1 MSVDTQERKWKDEP
15 AYHQLKAAVTNGK
28 QMFLYVADDKKGQ
41 TLPPLKPFT
50 RIRVEVDYA
59 DTEKSIVTVRGRIV
73 ND

>member
-28 QMFLYVADDKKGQ
+28 QLFLYTADDKKGQ
-41 TLPPLKPFT
+41 ALPSLKPYT
-50 RIRVEVDYA
+50 RIKVEVDYA
-59 DTEKSIVTVRGRIV
+59 ATEKGIIIVRGRIA